1 VLVAF
6 ALAPE
11 MPAHVD
17 RPALVAP
24 GPREVAFGRLAGRVA
39 RGTHRVVVLVDGE
52 EAGAQRVRAGRF
64 ELRVEL
70 PPRDSSVRVVA
81 EDALGNS
88 DGVTIAPVFGLPRVP
103 PAPAS
108 EPYEDPG
115 LAREVGRL
123 VDGFPGT
130 SAVYVENLATGAG
143 AAWNARARFPA
154 ASTVKLAIAIEV
166 LRVLD
171 ARPPP
176 LSDEARLLEL
186 MLVHSDNEAAN
197 ELLEWLGGSDEGGA
211 SQVNE
216 LLAALDLED
225 SRLYGGFLVAGGR
238 APIPLTVES
247 EPTFVGKYT
256 TAWDLARLHRA
267 VHLAARGR
275 GPLSTPGG
283 SFTAADARYLLW
295 ILAHSADR
303 GKIDRYVA
311 DEAVVAHKAGW
322 ITEARH
328 DSGLVYSEA
337 AVFVVSVMTWTRGEA
352 GDASDDLAGR
362 VAEAA
367 LERFRARREESEGDA
382 AA

>member
-1 VLVAF
+1 VAF

-24 GPREVAFGRLAGRVA
+24 APREVAFARLAGRVGG
-39 RGTHRVVVLVDGE
+39 GTHRVVVLVDDE
-52 EAGAQRVRAGRF
+52 EAAAQRVRGSRF

-70 PPRDSSVRVVA
+70 PARDASVRVVA

-88 DGVTIAPVFGLPRVP
+88 AGVTVAPVFGLPP
-103 PAPAS
+103 TAAAPTAKPYQDPA
-108 EPYEDPG
+108 
-115 LAREVGRL
+115 LADEVHRL
-123 VDGFPGT
+123 VDGFPGI

-154 ASTVKLAIAIEV
+154 ASTVKLAIAVEV
-166 LRVLD
+166 LRVLE

-211 SQVNE
+211 AQVNE
-216 LLAALDLED
+216 LLAALGLED
-225 SRLYGGFLVAGGR
+225 SYLYGGFLVAGGR
-238 APIPLTVES
+238 SPIPLTVES
-247 EPTFVGKYT
+247 EPAFEGKYT

-267 VHLAARGR
+267 VHLAAQGR
-275 GPLSTPGG
+275 GPLLAAG
-283 SFTAADARYLLW
+283 SFTTSDARHLLW
-295 ILAHSADR
+295 ILAHAADR
-303 GKIDRYVA
+303 GKIDRYLG

-322 ITEARH
+322 IAEARH
-328 DSGLVYSEA
+328 DSGLVYAKDA
-337 AVFVVSVMTWTRGEA
+337 AFVVSVMTWTGGEA

-362 VAEAA
+362 VAAAA
-367 LERFRARREESEGDA
+367 LERFRATREESEGDA

>member
-1 VLVAF
+1 VAF

-24 GPREVAFGRLAGRVA
+24 GPREVAFGRVAGRVG
-39 RGTHRVVVLVDGE
+39 RGTHRVVVLVNGE
-52 EAGAQRVRAGRF
+52 EAAAERVRGTRF
-64 ELRVEL
+64 EVPLEL
-70 PPRDSSVRVVA
+70 APRDTSVRVVA

-88 DGVTIAPVFGLPRVP
+88 AGVTVQPVFGVP
-103 PAPAS
+103 SVAAGAGS
-108 EPYEDPG
+108 RPYEDPG
-115 LAREVGRL
+115 LAHKVKSL
-123 VDGFPGT
+123 VDEFPGI

-154 ASTVKLAIAIEV
+154 ASTVKLAIAVEV

-176 LSDEARLLEL
+176 SSDEARLLEL

-197 ELLEWLGGSDEGGA
+197 ELLEWLGGTDEGGA
-211 SQVNE
+211 NEVNE
-216 LLAALDLED
+216 LLAALGLED
-225 SRLYGGFLVAGGR
+225 SHLYGGFLVAGGR

-247 EPTFVGKYT
+247 EPTFEGKYT
-256 TAWDLARLHRA
+256 TAWDLAQLHRA
-267 VHLAARGR
+267 VHLAAHGR
-275 GPLSTPGG
+275 GPLVGAAGG
-283 SFTAADARYLLW
+283 SFTAGDARHLLW

-322 ITEARH
+322 ISEARH
-328 DSGLVYSEA
+328 DSGLVYSDA
-337 AVFVVSVMTWTRGEA
+337 GPFVVSVMTWTGGEA
-352 GDASDDLAGR
+352 GDASDELAGR

-367 LERFRARREESEGDA
+367 LERFRAAREETEEDA